1 MFKFHVKEK
10 GFLSFVLFSGLSWLN
25 WFGGKNE
32 RLFTCSCA
40 CVYICCCE
48 WDMFVW
54 LTLFWHWW
62 WQIGQIF
69 VVMLMM
75 MIGWSNLSI
84 IIDDDWMTIIAA
96 TWKRKR
102 KFFARHRCSSA
113 MLVLCCFWSIEVHSD
128 SASQTRLL
136 YLIMDNSPGW
146 ARIPLW
152 CASYDEPTVIYQLW

>member
-1 MFKFHVKEK
+1 MSEK
-10 GFLSFVLFSGLSWLN
+10 KDFCLLFCFLDYPGWIDLAA
-25 WFGGKNE
+25 KNE

-75 MIGWSNLSI
+75 MIGWSNLFI

-102 KFFARHRCSSA
+102 KFFCTSSLLKCHA
-113 MLVLCCFWSIEVHSD
+113 GFVLLLVDRGPFWFCQPNTIVVFDH
-128 SASQTRLL
+128 
-136 YLIMDNSPGW
+136 G
-146 ARIPLW
+146 
-152 CASYDEPTVIYQLW
+152 